1 MILADKIAEL
11 RKKNGWSQEELAG
24 QLGVSRQSVSKWES
38 ASSIPD
44 LDKILKMSEIF
55 GVSTDYLLK
64 DSNEPEEEALTLAAP
79 VTTPDPGSDNDIR
92 TVSLEEANCFMD
104 TVQDMAAKIATG
116 VSICILSP
124 ILLLL
129 LAGLSDEEGGH
140 VLPETLAVSVGLTVL
155 LVMVAGAVA
164 LFIWYMRKTER
175 FEYLEKE
182 PIELAYGV
190 TGVVEK
196 RKKGYEP
203 SHGISLVI
211 GAGLCILSA
220 IPVFVLGV
228 LDEDGM
234 LAIYGVIFCLVIVS
248 AGVFFLVRTCVI
260 FGSFQKLLEEGDY
273 SRDKKTAE
281 KRNETVTTV
290 YWCIVTAVYL
300 GWSFYTMEW
309 QRTWIIWPCAA
320 VLFGAVLGI
329 SGVIRK
335 K

>member
-38 ASSIPD
+38 ASSMPD

-64 DSNEPEEEALTLAAP
+64 DSNGPDEEAIAVATP
-79 VTTPDPGSDNDIR
+79 DTIPDPGSDSDVR
-92 TVSLEEANCFMD
+92 TVSLEEAD
-104 TVQDMAAKIATG
+104 TFINITQDMAAKVAAG
-116 VSICILSP
+116 VSLCILSP
-124 ILLLL
+124 ILMILLC
-129 LAGLSDEEGGH
+129 GLSDKEGGYI
-140 VLPETLAVSVGLTVL
+140 LPEAPAVAVGLTVL
-155 LVMVAGAVA
+155 LVMVAAAVSI
-164 LFIWYMRKTER
+164 FIWYARKVER

-182 PIELAYGV
+182 PVELAYGV

-211 GAGLCILSA
+211 GVVLCILSA
-220 IPVFVLGV
+220 VPVLVLGV
-228 LDEDGM
+228 LDEEGM
-234 LAIYGVIFCLVIVS
+234 LTIFGVIFCLVIIS

-260 FGSFQKLLEEGDY
+260 FGAFQKLLEEGDY
-273 SRDKKTAE
+273 SRNKKLAD
-281 KRNETVTTV
+281 KRNETVTAV

-309 QRTWIIWPCAA
+309 HRTWIIWPCAA
-320 VLFGAVLGI
+320 VLFAAVLGI
-329 SGVIRK
+329 SEAVHK

>member
-64 DSNEPEEEALTLAAP
+64 DSNEPEEEVLTPATP

-211 GAGLCILSA
+211 GVGLCILSA

>member
-1 MILADKIAEL
+1 ML
-11 RKKNGWSQEELAG
+11 
-24 QLGVSRQSVSKWES
+24 
-38 ASSIPD
+38 
-44 LDKILKMSEIF
+44 
-55 GVSTDYLLK
+55 
-64 DSNEPEEEALTLAAP
+64 P
-79 VTTPDPGSDNDIR
+79 V
-92 TVSLEEANCFMD
+92 
-104 TVQDMAAKIATG
+104 
-116 VSICILSP
+116 
-124 ILLLL
+124 
-129 LAGLSDEEGGH
+129 
-140 VLPETLAVSVGLTVL
+140 TLAVAVGLTAL

-211 GAGLCILSA
+211 GVVLCILSA
-220 IPVFVLGV
+220 VPVLVLGV
-228 LDEDGM
+228 LDEEGM
-234 LAIYGVIFCLVIVS
+234 LAIFGVIFCLVIIS

-260 FGSFQKLLEEGDY
+260 FGAFQKLLEEGDY
-273 SRDKKTAE
+273 SRDKKLAD
-281 KRNETVTTV
+281 KRNETVTAV

-309 QRTWIIWPCAA
+309 HRTWIIWPCAA
-320 VLFGAVLGI
+320 VLFAAVLGI
-329 SGVIRK
+329 SEAVHK